1 MKSDVLRTIKLCR
14 FLFTDVSEDIYASF
28 LWVKEVQRD

>member
-14 FLFTDVSEDIYASF
+14 LLFTYLSEDIYASF
-28 LWVKEVQRD
+28 FRVK